1 MEMRHIRKIATI
13 LMMLGLWGGSANGQK
28 GAPGVKVTVPFPFVI
43 QRTIFSSGDYSFF
56 SSRDKVWIQEASGR
70 NVAVLLT
77 GAQDGRVPEKDGRV
91 IFDCYLGECFLS
103 QVWIAG
109 QEGGRT
115 LPKSRRQIELAK
127 TDVVQQFSLL
137 GKTP

>member
-1 MEMRHIRKIATI
+1 MRRIRPITTI
-13 LMMLGLWGGSANGQK
+13 LMMLGLCAGLAHGQK
-28 GAPGVKVTVPFPFVI
+28 GTPGVKVIVPFPFVI
-43 QRTIFSSGDYSFF
+43 QRTTFSSGDYSFF
-56 SSRDKVWIQEASGR
+56 SSRDKVWIQEANGR

-77 GAQDGRVPEKDGRV
+77 GAQDGRVTEKDSRV

-127 TDVVQQFSLL
+127 TYMGQQFSLS